1 MIPYSRLFL
10 FRKSIC
16 EVQIIRT
23 SPFRT
28 FFLDNSFLQNN
39 SVQTLLVCFG
49 LDFSFSEISIIL
61 ISIIS
66 CKEVVVEEVKNNLS
80 SKTINYS
87 EISLESIY
95 KIKLYSNIDGWINYI
110 ELNEYVNQL
119 NLNDYSSLIDNKQY
133 LIRFFNGIK
142 NTIPTDI
149 NKPEIKSRLTVIE
162 TDFLRFE
169 SMLSSYESNEEE
181 KVKMVKK
188 INNSFSNLNFQIDKL
203 TEKQEITPE

>member
-1 MIPYSRLFL
+1 MENQKLLKRLI
-10 FRKSIC
+10 K
-16 EVQIIRT
+16 
-23 SPFRT
+23 
-28 FFLDNSFLQNN
+28 
-39 SVQTLLVCFG
+39 
-49 LDFSFSEISIIL
+49 ISIIL

-66 CKEVVVEEVKNNLS
+66 CKEVVVEKVKNNLS

-119 NLNDYSSLIDNKQY
+119 NLNDYSSLIDNKKY

-169 SMLSSYESNEEE
+169 SMLSNYESNEEE
-181 KVKMVKK
+181 KIKMVKK

-203 TEKQEITPE
+203 TEKQEITPEQ

>member
-1 MIPYSRLFL
+1 MENQKLLKRLI
-10 FRKSIC
+10 K
-16 EVQIIRT
+16 
-23 SPFRT
+23 
-28 FFLDNSFLQNN
+28 
-39 SVQTLLVCFG
+39 
-49 LDFSFSEISIIL
+49 ISIIL

-66 CKEVVVEEVKNNLS
+66 CKEVVVEEIKNNFI

-87 EISLESIY
+87 EINLESIY
-95 KIKLYSNIDGWINYI
+95 KIKLYSNIDEWINYM

-119 NLNDYSSLIDNKQY
+119 NLNDYSTLIDNKKY

-142 NTIPTDI
+142 NTIPIEI

-203 TEKQEITPE
+203 TEKQEITPGQ

>member
-1 MIPYSRLFL
+1 MENQ
-10 FRKSIC
+10 K
-16 EVQIIRT
+16 
-23 SPFRT
+23 
-28 FFLDNSFLQNN
+28 
-39 SVQTLLVCFG
+39 LLRG
-49 LDFSFSEISIIL
+49 LIKISIIL
-61 ISIIS
+61 ISIFS

-87 EISLESIY
+87 EINLESVY
-95 KIKLYSNIDGWINYI
+95 EIKLYSNIDEWINYV
-110 ELNEYVNQL
+110 ELNDYINQL
-119 NLNDYSSLIDNKQY
+119 NLNDYSTLIDNKQY

-169 SMLSSYESNEEE
+169 SMLSNYESNEEA
-181 KVKMVKK
+181 KIKMVKK

>member
-1 MIPYSRLFL
+1 MENQKLLKRLI
-10 FRKSIC
+10 K
-16 EVQIIRT
+16 
-23 SPFRT
+23 
-28 FFLDNSFLQNN
+28 
-39 SVQTLLVCFG
+39 
-49 LDFSFSEISIIL
+49 ISIIL
-61 ISIIS
+61 ISITS
-66 CKEVVVEEVKNNLS
+66 CKEVVVEEVKSNLS

-87 EISLESIY
+87 EINLESVY
-95 KIKLYSNIDGWINYI
+95 EIKLNSNINEWINYG
-110 ELNEYVNQL
+110 ELDEYVNQL
-119 NLNDYSSLIDNKQY
+119 NLNDYSSLIDNKKY

-169 SMLSSYESNEEE
+169 SMLSNYESNEEA
-181 KVKMVKK
+181 KIKMVKK

>member
-1 MIPYSRLFL
+1 MENQKLLKRLI
-10 FRKSIC
+10 K
-16 EVQIIRT
+16 
-23 SPFRT
+23 
-28 FFLDNSFLQNN
+28 
-39 SVQTLLVCFG
+39 
-49 LDFSFSEISIIL
+49 ISIIL

-66 CKEVVVEEVKNNLS
+66 CKEVVVEEIKNNLI

-87 EISLESIY
+87 EINLESIY
-95 KIKLYSNIDGWINYI
+95 KIKLYSNIDEWINYM

-119 NLNDYSSLIDNKQY
+119 NLNDYSTLIDNEKY

-142 NTIPTDI
+142 NTIPTEI

-169 SMLSSYESNEEE
+169 SMLSNYGSNEEE
-181 KVKMVKK
+181 KIKMVKK

>member
-1 MIPYSRLFL
+1 LKRLI
-10 FRKSIC
+10 K
-16 EVQIIRT
+16 
-23 SPFRT
+23 
-28 FFLDNSFLQNN
+28 
-39 SVQTLLVCFG
+39 
-49 LDFSFSEISIIL
+49 ISIIL
-61 ISIIS
+61 VSIIS
-66 CKEVVVEEVKNNLS
+66 CKELVVEEIKNNLI

-87 EISLESIY
+87 EINLESIY
-95 KIKLYSNIDGWINYI
+95 KIKLYSNIDEWINYM

-119 NLNDYSSLIDNKQY
+119 NLNDYSTLIDNEKY

-142 NTIPTDI
+142 NTIPTEI

-169 SMLSSYESNEEE
+169 SMLSNYGSNEEE
-181 KVKMVKK
+181 KIKMVKK

>member
-1 MIPYSRLFL
+1 MENQ
-10 FRKSIC
+10 K
-16 EVQIIRT
+16 
-23 SPFRT
+23 
-28 FFLDNSFLQNN
+28 
-39 SVQTLLVCFG
+39 LLKK
-49 LDFSFSEISIIL
+49 LIKISIIL

-66 CKEVVVEEVKNNLS
+66 CKEVVVEEIKNNLI

-87 EISLESIY
+87 EINLESIY
-95 KIKLYSNIDGWINYI
+95 KIKLYSNIDEWINYM

-119 NLNDYSSLIDNKQY
+119 NLNDYSTLIDNKKY

-142 NTIPTDI
+142 NTIPIEI

-203 TEKQEITPE
+203 TEKQEITPGQ